1 MAEEIIPV
9 SFLIFF
15 LLMIFFV
22 NYNKFMKYKNRIEA
36 SWSQIDVALKRRFN
50 LIPNL
55 AKVVAQ
61 FQKHEAEVFEK
72 AGERFRHAA
81 ENLSDRSE
89 EESHVTRSFNAI
101 LAVAERYPELKSSEN
116 FLNLQRAL
124 MDAEKDIMQ
133 ARSKFN
139 NDVASY
145 NTLIDSYPTNLIA
158 KWYGFDKFDYF
169 NLELATQ
176 RELPPMD
183 FK

>member
-15 LLMIFFV
+15 LLMIYFI

-72 AGERFRHAA
+72 AGERFHHSA
-81 ENLSDRSE
+81 ENLSERSE
-89 EESHVTRSFNAI
+89 EESHLTRSFSGI
-101 LAVAERYPELKSSEN
+101 LAIAERYPELKSSKN
-116 FLNLQRAL
+116 FLNLQQAL
-124 MDAEKDIMQ
+124 MDTEKDIMQ
-133 ARSKFN
+133 ARNHFN
-139 NDVASY
+139 SNVARY

-158 KWYGFDKFDYF
+158 KWYEFVKYDYF

-176 RELPPMD
+176 RELPPID